1 MVTMVTVPQVEDV
14 VKLQGTFPMYFNGAK
29 VSEKLYKML
38 REHQVRMMQRLDF
51 SGSISDAIPSSSND
65 VHLLLS
71 C

>member
-1 MVTMVTVPQVEDV
+1 MVSVPQVEAV

-51 SGSISDAIPSSSND
+51 SGSMSDAIPSSSND